1 MKISKIHISFCF
13 FIFVVSSLSIS
24 NKTYAATTSDYPAN
38 CRYANK
44 NKKVKYIGPC
54 NVNFG
59 LAGMNSQYGARYIV
73 TFPNKT
79 EITVL
84 LYENDLA
91 LINQI
96 PAKRLPSPLKTIRFI
111 TGENE
116 DFQFTTPPPE
126 SL

>member
-1 MKISKIHISFCF
+1 M
-13 FIFVVSSLSIS
+13 
-24 NKTYAATTSDYPAN
+24 
-38 CRYANK
+38 
-44 NKKVKYIGPC
+44 
-54 NVNFG
+54 NFG
-59 LAGMNSQYGARYIV
+59 LAGMNSQYGSRYMV

-79 EITVL
+79 EITFL
-84 LYENDLA
+84 LYEKDLA

-96 PAKRLPSPLKTIRFI
+96 PVKRLPSPLKTIRFI